1 MNMLPRPIML
11 PALLAASVAVP
22 YAATNGPDFAKDLV
36 EKGKAKLE
44 GPPAVANSLQA
55 PPGDALFGSPQGPG
69 SLLHPNETPLEGI
82 PRHSLAEVLRMD
94 VSKEWVYAHWS
105 RKSTTTSDLSLYGVR
120 VPLVTGT
127 RLADVAGS
135 LTYYFGHDGQVH
147 KLSFR
152 GYTGDTTELVQLVAQ
167 RYGLQRAYASPGEQ
181 LYQVRRDNEVV
192 SQLHTRPAPV
202 LWNSSPHDS
211 FVVQLDLQRPETAR
225 PLPLPGAPVRPDVAS
240 PPTTAQA
247 TPAAKPQQE
256 GAKKEKKS
264 EKDGPAVTDED
275 GWKLFF
281 PRSRVP
287 KPQVDSLDDR
297 RRLW

>member
-1 MNMLPRPIML
+1 ML

-22 YAATNGPDFAKDLV
+22 YAATNGPDLAKDFV
-36 EKGKAKLE
+36 ERGKAKLE
-44 GPPAVANSLQA
+44 GPAAAADPLQA
-55 PPGDALFGSPQGPG
+55 GPSDALFGAPQGPG
-69 SLLHPNETPLEGI
+69 SLLHPTATPLEGI

-135 LTYYFGHDGQVH
+135 LTYYFGHDGRVH

-152 GYTGDTTELVQLVAQ
+152 GYTGDTTELVQLVAL
-167 RYGLQRAYASPGEQ
+167 RYGLQRVYASPGEQ
-181 LYQVRRDNEVV
+181 LYQVRRGDEVV
-192 SQLHTRPAPV
+192 SQLQTRPAPV

-225 PLPLPGAPVRPDVAS
+225 PLPPPGAPVRSDVVPQSS
-240 PPTTAQA
+240 PPQ
-247 TPAAKPQQE
+247 PAPPAKPQQE
-256 GAKKEKKS
+256 GASGQEKATD
-264 EKDGPAVTDED
+264 DGPAITDED